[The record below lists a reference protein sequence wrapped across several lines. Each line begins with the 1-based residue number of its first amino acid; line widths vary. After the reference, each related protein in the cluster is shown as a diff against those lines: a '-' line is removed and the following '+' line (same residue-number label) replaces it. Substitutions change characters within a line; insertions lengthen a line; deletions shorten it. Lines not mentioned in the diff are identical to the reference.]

1 MKTCHFWVQT
11 VAFAPKKNSLQKA
24 ININL
29 TYLLSPFILQNLKKN
44 CLSKSRG
51 RTHHFGAENDPITTQ
66 NVFEKNLEL
75 MQSYDHATILTDLP
89 WRIFNIIFMY
99 LLVSLS
105 KNWKKL
111 LKLTRVK
118 TMHHLGPKITH
129 WSKQGFF
136 FSEKVTTNSWSTYCA
151 PSLCKI

>member
-1 MKTCHFWVQT
+1 MRTCHFWVQT

-29 TYLLSPFILQNLKKN
+29 TYILSPFILQNLKKN
-44 CLSKSRG
+44 CLRKSRDWG
-51 RTHHFGAENDPITTQ
+51 WKWPNYHTECFWKKT
-66 NVFEKNLEL
+66 KKSLEL
-75 MQSYDHATILTDLP
+75 MQSYDHKTILTDLP

-136 FSEKVTTNSWSTYCA
+136 QK
-151 PSLCKI
+151 K